1 MTGSGIGSWRGSWK
15 GWKDRTGKTALFSA
29 SLIAIT
35 GVAVLMTAGACW
47 AGQNLIFI
55 VDASASMAGPL
66 GADSKIGAVREALI
80 GAVKTLPGEVDAGLL
95 VFGGRRK
102 GDCDDVA
109 TALPVGKPDVQA
121 FARKLAAVSPTGM
134 TPLAAALAQLRRQV
148 KGFRDPT
155 TAVIVADGQETCLG
169 DPCEEARRLKRIYRS
184 MVIHVVG
191 LDVPLSEETSLVCIS
206 GNTGGRYHRVT
217 DKGEL
222 KAALAR
228 AATSEMAIPA
238 PADAPADIA
247 PPTAGA
253 VEAEALP
260 TVEPAEPEPAV
271 ETERP
276 KPAEPEKAAAEPMT
290 APTIKRKAPEKQ
302 FKSPAAKPMR
312 KIRVRVRRGRVRAGP
327 SLSSEILFHVD
338 KGARM
343 SVLGVRGDWNHV
355 MDDKGRS
362 GWAHY
367 SLFSPHL
374 KPAARNPGAV
384 PRILDIGIETT
395 ADETRVTFGLTRPIR
410 PKVAFLS
417 RKGPTVVCDFPGVR
431 AGFDVSAKMP
441 DTPAG
446 SIREMRAEPNRPSG
460 FRTTMALAPGQSYRL
475 QHFFLEKDLQ
485 YRMIIRPAAPPGP
498 AAAETDP
505 INRVEKGQE

>member
-1 MTGSGIGSWRGSWK
+1 MADSGIGSWRGSWK
-15 GWKDRTGKTALFSA
+15 GWKDRAGKAALFSA
-29 SLIAIT
+29 SLIAII

-66 GADSKIGAVREALI
+66 GADSKIGAVRETLVDT
-80 GAVKTLPGEVDAGLL
+80 VKTLPGDVDAGLM

-191 LDVPLSEETSLVCIS
+191 LEVPLSEETSLVCIS

-228 AATSEMAIPA
+228 AATSEMAIPN

-260 TVEPAEPEPAV
+260 TVAPAEPE
-271 ETERP
+271 E
-276 KPAEPEKAAAEPMT
+276 AAAEPT
-290 APTIKRKAPEKQ
+290 VAPTIERKAPRKR
-302 FKSPAAKPMR
+302 FKSPPAEPVR

-374 KPAARNPGAV
+374 KPAARKPGAV
-384 PRILDIGIETT
+384 PRVLDIGIETT
-395 ADETRVTFGLTRPIR
+395 ADETRATFGLTRPIR

-431 AGFDVSAKMP
+431 AGFDVSGKMP
-441 DTPAG
+441 ETPAG
-446 SIREMRAEPNRPSG
+446 FIREMRAEPNRPAG
-460 FRTTMALAPGQSYRL
+460 FRATMTLAPGQAYRL
-475 QHFFLEKDLQ
+475 QHFFLEKDFQ
-485 YRMIIRPAAPPGP
+485 YLMIIRPAGPPGP

-505 INRVEKGQE
+505 VNRVEKGQE